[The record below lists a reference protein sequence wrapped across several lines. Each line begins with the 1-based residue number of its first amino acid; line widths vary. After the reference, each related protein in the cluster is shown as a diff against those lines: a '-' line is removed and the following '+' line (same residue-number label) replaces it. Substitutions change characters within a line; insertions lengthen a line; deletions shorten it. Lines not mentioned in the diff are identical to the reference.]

1 MLPQYLWIY
10 SGAALNQM
18 LPFNCHSKGRIPGL
32 LHTIGMAN
40 AILLTKAYPT
50 FAAAATLKVT
60 LVNPLT
66 TAPKRKRLRHIQ
78 HVKWHGRRST
88 SCWCCCCC
96 CYCCRCWVV
105 GCWLLVVGCGCLF
118 VVVVPWND
126 LRDSCSFHP
135 CAQLGACW
143 SSTMTISS
151 TPSTSC
157 PWNFYCRMK
166 FNMCNLQPCFQW
178 WW

>member
-1 MLPQYLWIY
+1 
-10 SGAALNQM
+10 M

-88 SCWCCCCC
+88 SCWCCCCR
-96 CYCCRCWVV
+96 CCRCWVV
-105 GCWLLVVGCGCLF
+105 GCWLLVVGCSWWLFLEMTYVTHALSILVLSLGRAEVPPWQFHQRHQLPAHETFIVAWNLTCATCNVDLATMFPMMMIIWHTESARCL
-118 VVVVPWND
+118 
-126 LRDSCSFHP
+126 HP
-135 CAQLGACW
+135 
-143 SSTMTISS
+143 
-151 TPSTSC
+151 
-157 PWNFYCRMK
+157 K
-166 FNMCNLQPCFQW
+166 
-178 WW
+178 